1 MYDRFPEL
9 RGQPAGVPPEDGFLD
24 GLFFLGWLCALVYVI
39 PFLAIALSASGLR
52 YAANALSLFGLA
64 ICCGGPCL
72 GRDGTRWLVVSGTAR
87 PHPGRAHVLHR
98 LRFVS
103 ERTGRLPIDLGNS
116 PKTCPRPMRPEH
128 HHRRVWDIGSS
139 RRCAGG
145 SVDFKL
151 L

>member
-64 ICCGGPCL
+64 ICCGGP
-72 GRDGTRWLVVSGTAR
+72 LVWAVMV
-87 PHPGRAHVLHR
+87 PGGLWYLVLPVLTPAALMCYIAYASY
-98 LRFVS
+98 LR
-103 ERTGRLPIDLGNS
+103 EP
-116 PKTCPRPMRPEH
+116 
-128 HHRRVWDIGSS
+128 
-139 RRCAGG
+139 
-145 SVDFKL
+145 VDSQ
-151 L
+151 